1 LVIPVPVKRRK
12 AKAKAY
18 AITPEVIAAFEAG
31 DYSALHCALHLK
43 PWEASPLPLSVT
55 ALGVNQGP
63 PPPWANLHTHSWL
76 KAQKLQRE
84 ILAAMK
90 R

>member
-1 LVIPVPVKRRK
+1 MPVKKRK
-12 AKAKAY
+12 AKARAY

-31 DYSALHCALHLK
+31 DYSALHCALHLR

-55 ALGVNQGP
+55 ALGVDQGP
-63 PPPWANLHTHSWL
+63 APDYEDTTSWL

-90 R
+90 RGAR

>member
-1 LVIPVPVKRRK
+1 MPVKRRK

-31 DYSALHCALHLK
+31 DYSALHCALHLR

-55 ALGVNQGP
+55 ALGVDQGP
-63 PPPWANLHTHSWL
+63 APDWANAETTSWA

-90 R
+90 QGTR